1 MTRIGQRNTLKV
13 LKHVSFGLYLDDGE
27 GGEILLPEREVPR
40 DCDVGD
46 DLDVFV
52 YYDSEDRLVATTST
66 PRAQVGEFAMLQV
79 VAVEKVGA
87 FLDWGLPKDL
97 FLPYAE
103 QSRNLRVGQKVL
115 VYLYLDKSA
124 RISASMRLE
133 RNTDKTPGTYE
144 PGQAV
149 DLLIIGKTDLGF
161 KAIIEGR
168 HLGVI
173 FANEVFQELQY
184 GQQLRGFIK
193 KVREDGKIDL
203 SLQASGMAGTPELE
217 EKILAALHEEG
228 GYLEITDKAAAEFIH
243 ERFGVS
249 KKKFK
254 IALGGLY
261 KKRLVSVDDDG
272 IRLTDSSK
280 KTGPR
285 TR

>member
-1 MTRIGQRNTLKV
+1 MK
-13 LKHVSFGLYLDDGE
+13 
-27 GGEILLPEREVPR
+27 
-40 DCDVGD
+40 
-46 DLDVFV
+46 
-52 YYDSEDRLVATTST
+52 
-66 PRAQVGEFAMLQV
+66 V

-103 QSRNLRVGQKVL
+103 QSRALRVGQKIL
-115 VYLYLDKSA
+115 VYVYLDKSA

-133 RNTDKTPGTYE
+133 RNTDKSPPSYTV
-144 PGQAV
+144 GQTV

-173 FANEVFQELQY
+173 YANEVFQELGY
-184 GQQLRGFIK
+184 GQRTRGYIK

-203 SLQASGMAGTPELE
+203 SLQAPGMAGTPELE
-217 EKILAALHEEG
+217 EKILSALRRAG
-228 GYLEITDKAAAEFIH
+228 GFLELTDKAAAEFVY

-261 KKRLVSVDDDG
+261 KKRLVRIDDDG
-272 IRLTDSSK
+272 VRLVESREPAWGEDHSE
-280 KTGPR
+280 
-285 TR
+285 